1 MFSLSHIYG
10 ETGSV
15 FRENGA
21 VILKQ
26 RDAYCAGNYKKAY
39 VDLAMRY
46 CI

>member
-1 MFSLSHIYG
+1 MLSLSHIYG
-10 ETGSV
+10 ETGSL

-26 RDAYCAGNYKKAY
+26 QDTYCVDNYKKPY

-46 CI
+46 CT